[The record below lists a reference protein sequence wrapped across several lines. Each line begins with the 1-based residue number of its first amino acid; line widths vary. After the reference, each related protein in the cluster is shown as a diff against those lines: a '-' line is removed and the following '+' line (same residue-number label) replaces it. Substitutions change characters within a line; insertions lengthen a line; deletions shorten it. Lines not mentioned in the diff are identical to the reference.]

1 MTPSDGSFRWR
12 VAVVLLPFAAGF
24 YLSYLFRTINAVI
37 AEQLARDL
45 GLDSTQLGL
54 LTSAYFLTMAAAQLP
69 VGVLLDRQGPRR
81 VQSACLV
88 VAAAGAAIFAMSSG
102 LFGLM
107 LGRALIGLGVGTA
120 LMSGIKAI
128 VLWFPRDRQATMNGW
143 LLMLGALGAVTA
155 TAPAQ
160 ALADSIGWR
169 NLHGLLS
176 VVTVTLAVM
185 LALIV
190 PEPQASGRRQAHGT
204 ATLRRIMLDPR
215 FLRLAPLSAL
225 CIGAAWSMQS
235 LWAAAWLARVDGL
248 SRAAV
253 VEHLLVMALAL
264 SVGGLLF
271 GWGADRLRREGR
283 SVEVL
288 FGGVTLLSVACQLAL
303 VAGID
308 LPFYL
313 TWSVIGAVGSATV
326 LSYAILAG
334 YFPKEISG
342 QANGALNL
350 LHVGAAFGLQAA
362 TGFIIDLWPPEP
374 TGPPIEAY
382 RVAFGA
388 TAGLE
393 LAAFVWFVVSAPLTR
408 PTTYVAGRSV
418 GHRPVLGAS
427 RKPAYARAQVVYA
440 RHVASARG
448 QAHAWRLAA
457 LGSTALCAILAAEIV
472 IVVATIP
479 AVPHV
484 IEVDA
489 PVRTVTKLSFR
500 APRRYSGTWSG
511 WRWAALPPMELQR
524 IVAHNLRRL
533 RQDRGISQEELAG
546 QAELNRNYVG
556 MIEREENAPTVDT
569 LEALAKVLKV
579 EPEELLK
586 RQT

>member
-37 AEQLARDL
+37 ADQLTREIGL
-45 GLDSTQLGL
+45 GPTQLGL
-54 LTSAYFLTMAAAQLP
+54 LTSAYFLTMSAAQLP
-69 VGVLLDRQGPRR
+69 VGVLLDRHGPRR
-81 VQSACLV
+81 VQSGCLV
-88 VAAAGAAIFAMSSG
+88 VAAAGAAVFAMSSG

-128 VLWFPRDRQATMNGW
+128 AFWFPRDRQATMNGW

-160 ALADSIGWR
+160 ALANSIGWR

-185 LALIV
+185 MALIV
-190 PEPQASGRRQAHGT
+190 PEPQASGRRQSHGK
-204 ATLRRIMLDPR
+204 AILRRIMLDPR

-248 SRAAV
+248 SRAV
-253 VEHLLVMALAL
+253 VVQHLLVMALAL
-264 SVGGLLF
+264 AVGGLLL
-271 GWGADRLRREGR
+271 GWSADRLRRMGH

-288 FGGVTLLSVACQLAL
+288 FSGVALLSIACQLAL
-303 VAGID
+303 VSGID
-308 LPFYL
+308 LPSTL
-313 TWSVIGAVGSATV
+313 AWSVIGAVGSATV
-326 LSYAILAG
+326 LSYSILAG
-334 YFPKEISG
+334 YFPKEMLG

-374 TGPPIEAY
+374 TGPPVGAY
-382 RVAFGA
+382 RVAFGV

-393 LAAFVWFVVSAPLTR
+393 LAALVWFVVSAPLTR
-408 PTTYVAGRSV
+408 PITYVAGRSV
-418 GHRPVLGAS
+418 QHRPVSGAS
-427 RKPAYARAQVVYA
+427 RKPAYARAQLVCA
-440 RHVASARG
+440 RRVAEARR
-448 QAHAWRLAA
+448 QTRSWTFAA
-457 LGSTALCAILAAEIV
+457 LGSAALCAILAVEV
-472 IVVATIP
+472 ITGVTTSP

-489 PVRTVTKLSFR
+489 PARTTTQLLFR
-500 APRRYSGTWSG
+500 VP
-511 WRWAALPPMELQR
+511 
-524 IVAHNLRRL
+524 
-533 RQDRGISQEELAG
+533 
-546 QAELNRNYVG
+546 
-556 MIEREENAPTVDT
+556 
-569 LEALAKVLKV
+569 
-579 EPEELLK
+579 
-586 RQT
+586 